1 MDGHTKSLPLTGDTR
16 ARVPPHS
23 VPLSRS
29 ASGSLGKSAGPG
41 EDELCV
47 YVVGDEITPNLDSE
61 HTLTFCRR

>member
-1 MDGHTKSLPLTGDTR
+1 MGCTKSLALTGDTR

-23 VPLSRS
+23 VPPSRS

-47 YVVGDEITPNLDSE
+47 YVVGDKITVNLDSE
-61 HTLTFCRR
+61 HMLVFSRR